1 MRYYPTPEQARTI
14 VEENII
20 VNFQWDTMYS
30 IPFIFPC
37 DKNSHFELEM
47 MKVLVLDNSQN
58 AYMELTLVM
67 NDWYEPNV
75 MAEFEEFFKQH
86 KGRPFNE

>member
-14 VEENII
+14 VEENIT

-47 MKVLVLDNSQN
+47 MKVLVLDNTANSYN
-58 AYMELTLVM
+58 ELTMIM
-67 NDWYEPNV
+67 NDWSSEV
-75 MAEFEEFFKQH
+75 LAEFKEFFKQH